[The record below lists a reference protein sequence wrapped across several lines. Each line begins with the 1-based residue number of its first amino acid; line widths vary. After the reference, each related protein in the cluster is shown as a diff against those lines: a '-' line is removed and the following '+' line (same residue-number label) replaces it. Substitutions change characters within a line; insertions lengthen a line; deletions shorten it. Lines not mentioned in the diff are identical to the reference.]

1 MYTPRLAFGPE
12 LEGDRARFDGDLG
25 AVVDPST
32 WEVPALF
39 ELIRRSGNV
48 ADGEMWRAFNMGA
61 GLIFAVDAAD
71 AESVVAE
78 LDGAWR
84 IGEVVPHSGDE
95 PIVTGLED

>member
-1 MYTPRLAFGPE
+1 M
-12 LEGDRARFDGDLG
+12 
-25 AVVDPST
+25 VDPSS

-39 ELIRRSGNV
+39 ELIQRTGNV

-61 GLIFAVDAAD
+61 GLIIAVAAAE

-84 IGEVVPHSGDE
+84 IGEVVPRSADE
-95 PIVTGLED
+95 PAVRGLEN